1 MIWDSAALHT
11 LQTMWPTHTAVQIAK
26 VLGTT
31 KGSVIGMAHRK
42 GYSKTAF
49 KRFADLGVGEC
60 RWNLSIDGKDRDAPH
75 RDEWCG
81 KPTFD
86 GRSYCK
92 EHLERSF
99 MKTSLNR

>member
-60 RWNLSIDGKDRDAPH
+60 RWNLHVGLKTHA
-75 RDEWCG
+75 DEWCG
-81 KPTFD
+81 KPTME
-86 GRSYCK
+86 GRSYCE
-92 EHLERSF
+92 EHYQRSK
-99 MKTSLNR
+99 MQWNKA